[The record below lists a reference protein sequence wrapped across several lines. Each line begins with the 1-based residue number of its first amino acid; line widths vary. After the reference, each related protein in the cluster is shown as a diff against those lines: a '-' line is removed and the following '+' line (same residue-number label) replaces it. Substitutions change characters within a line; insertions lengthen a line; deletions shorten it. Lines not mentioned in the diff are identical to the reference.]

1 MKKSDIFWQ
10 TYLSLEKEL
19 INVSNF
25 IFITDEITT
34 HERGLEVTKPCNS
47 QLEAFSPHIADL
59 LIRCCVQIEAI
70 SKELYFDNGGTKPR
84 GDKNLFFDE
93 DCLKLIDIKWAT
105 HDKRVLVVAP
115 FFNLTKDENRML
127 RPLKNAHK
135 RSGTFW
141 EKAYQAVKHDR
152 FLSLKDG
159 NVKALLHSMAALYLL
174 NLYYRN
180 DSWVVK
186 YQELSKSDFS
196 MGSSIFAVKQPEAGQ
211 LWYGNNPIASESP
224 YVVRYQAEDYKRIEA
239 MQKAD
244 SEALSHYWQQQPEL
258 KDPEFLAI
266 LARERKKQEMDPT
279 HRILYLWELGIYRLK
294 KQLPTSLPF
303 DERKNRFI
311 KSEAWNCWI
320 NQHNTHLNPEDIT
333 ENNIDKEIEN
343 VGRRWGMD
351 IEKRYNTMNWI
362 HLATNGAICKVYI
375 P

>member
-1 MKKSDIFWQ
+1 
-10 TYLSLEKEL
+10 LSLEKEF

-34 HERGLEVTKPCNS
+34 HENGKEITKPCNF
-47 QLEAFSPHIADL
+47 QLETFSPHIADL

-70 SKELYFDNGGTKPR
+70 SKELYYDNGGTKPR
-84 GDKNLFFDE
+84 GDKSLFFDE
-93 DCLKLIDIKWAT
+93 DCLKLIDIKWAI

-115 FFNLTKDENRML
+115 FFNLTKEENLVL

-135 RSGTFW
+135 RAGTFW

-152 FLSLKDG
+152 FASLKDG
-159 NVKALLHSMAALYLL
+159 NIKALLHSMAALYLL

-180 DSWVVK
+180 DSWIVK

-196 MGSSIFAVKQPEAGQ
+196 MGSSIFAVKQPEVGQ
-211 LWYGNNPIASESP
+211 LWYGNAPTISESP

-244 SEALSHYWQQQPEL
+244 NEALNHYWQQQPEIRE
-258 KDPEFLAI
+258 PEFLAI
-266 LARERKKQEMDPT
+266 LASERKKQELDPT

-294 KQLPTSLPF
+294 KMLPTNLPF
-303 DERKNRFI
+303 EERKEKFI
-311 KSEAWNCWI
+311 KSEAWNCWV
-320 NQHNTHLNPEDIT
+320 NQHNTHLNPEEIT
-333 ENNIDKEIEN
+333 ENNIDEEIKN

-351 IEKRYNTMNWI
+351 IEKQYNTMSWI
-362 HLATNGAICKVYI
+362 HLAMNGAICKVYI
-375 P
+375 PWLILN